1 MVTLKHGY
9 HVVTLKKQCQV
20 VVDQTRS
27 IVEARVSDMQ
37 AIAFSA
43 MPIRVY
49 LDERHAL
56 LAAARSCDG
65 GCRRFSGG
73 MML

>member
-1 MVTLKHGY
+1 MVTLKYGY
-9 HVVTLKKQCQV
+9 HVVTLEKQCQV

-49 LDERHAL
+49 LDERHGCSRPPDRVM
-56 LAAARSCDG
+56 AAAVGSVEG
-65 GCRRFSGG
+65 
-73 MML
+73 